1 MYYRLPG
8 KQPMI
13 MMLPFLTGMLGV
25 WFGIRGLRG
34 MSITFWFITLVI
46 FGVWA
51 NFHITEPLGFSL

>member
-1 MYYRLPG
+1 
-8 KQPMI
+8 MI